1 MALGI
6 SKAKKRRRGLD
17 GIDTIDKA
25 CRFYFDTHSLEEAMF
40 DFLHIPRL
48 LVVNGDEDAMMKSGW
63 KERGKDCF
71 LGDKSA
77 KVGSRIARD
86 CNEK

>member
-6 SKAKKRRRGLD
+6 TKAKKRRRGFNE
-17 GIDTIDKA
+17 IDTIDKA
-25 CRFYFDTHSLEEAMF
+25 CRFYFDTHSLEEAIF
-40 DFLHIPRL
+40 NFLNIPRL
-48 LVVNGDEDAMMKSGW
+48 LVVNCDEDTMMKSGW